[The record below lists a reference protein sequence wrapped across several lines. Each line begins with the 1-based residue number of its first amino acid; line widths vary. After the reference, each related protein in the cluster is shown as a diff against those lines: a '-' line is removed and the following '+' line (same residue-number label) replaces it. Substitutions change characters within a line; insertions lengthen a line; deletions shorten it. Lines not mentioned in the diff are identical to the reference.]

1 MEKRR
6 QGGQSAMSE
15 PTTTRS
21 DRVVVVTG
29 AARGIGA
36 AIAARFIR
44 DGAIVVG
51 ADLELPEDRHPRVEY
66 EQVDV
71 SSADDVA
78 ALFTRVGAAHGR
90 VDVLVNNAGIWFRRP
105 FVEISVDEWDRVM
118 GVNLRGVF
126 LCTKAV
132 IDLMTAAGG
141 GVIVNI
147 GSQAGLTVT
156 RGQGAHYHA
165 SKAAIAHLTKVLA
178 FELGP
183 LQIRVNCVAPG
194 ATPPDPS
201 LMPPEM
207 LAQIPLGR
215 VGEPE
220 DITGACI
227 FLASADA
234 SYITGQ
240 TLLVNGGAV
249 ALV

>member
-1 MEKRR
+1 
-6 QGGQSAMSE
+6 MSE
-15 PTTTRS
+15 PTTNRS
-21 DRVVVVTG
+21 EQVVVVTG

-36 AIAARFIR
+36 AIAGRFAQQ
-44 DGAIVVG
+44 GATVIG
-51 ADLELPEDRHPRVEY
+51 ADLEPPADGDPRVTY

-78 ALFTRVGAAHGR
+78 ALFSRIRAAHGR

-105 FVEISVDEWDRVM
+105 FREISVDEWDLVM

-126 LCTKAV
+126 LCTKEAV
-132 IDLMTAAGG
+132 ELMAEAGG
-141 GVIVNI
+141 GAVVNL

-156 RGQGAHYHA
+156 RGQGAHYAA

-183 LQIRVNCVAPG
+183 LGIRVNCVAPG
-194 ATPPDPS
+194 ATPVDPS
-201 LMPPEM
+201 LIPPEV

-215 VGEPE
+215 AGVPE
-220 DITGACI
+220 DTVGACA
-227 FLASADA
+227 FLASAEA

-240 TLLVNGGAV
+240 TLLVNGGAIG
-249 ALV
+249 LI